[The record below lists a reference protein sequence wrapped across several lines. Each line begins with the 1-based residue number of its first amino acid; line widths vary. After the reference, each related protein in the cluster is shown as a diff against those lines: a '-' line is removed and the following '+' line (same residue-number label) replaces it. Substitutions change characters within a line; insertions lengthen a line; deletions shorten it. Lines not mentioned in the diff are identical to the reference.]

1 MNDSSEQSNPGK
13 LQAALERLETSSR
26 KIISTR
32 GYSKDAKSL
41 KLLEEMIKEQL
52 QNANPRSSARTIR

>member
-1 MNDSSEQSNPGK
+1 MNESPDK
-13 LQAALERLETSSR
+13 LKAALERLETSTR
-26 KIISTR
+26 KIIQTR

-52 QNANPRSSARTIR
+52 TNANSRSSARSIR

>member
-1 MNDSSEQSNPGK
+1 MNETPDK
-13 LQAALERLETSSR
+13 LKAALERLETSTR
-26 KIISTR
+26 KIIQTR

-52 QNANPRSSARTIR
+52 TNAHSRSSTRTIR

>member
-1 MNDSSEQSNPGK
+1 MKETPTQLK
-13 LQAALERLETSSR
+13 AALERLETSTR

-32 GYSKDAKSL
+32 GYNKDAKSL

-52 QNANPRSSARTIR
+52 TNAHPRSSTRTIR

>member
-1 MNDSSEQSNPGK
+1 MNESPDK
-13 LQAALERLETSSR
+13 LKAALERLETSTR
-26 KIISTR
+26 KVIETR

-52 QNANPRSSARTIR
+52 KNAHPGSSTRTIR

>member
-1 MNDSSEQSNPGK
+1 MSEEKAQK
-13 LQAALERLETSSR
+13 LLASLARLENSSR
-26 KIISTR
+26 KIVTTR

-52 QNANPRSSARTIR
+52 QNANSRSSTRSIR

>member
-1 MNDSSEQSNPGK
+1 MNETPDK
-13 LQAALERLETSSR
+13 LKAALKRLETSTH
-26 KIISTR
+26 KIIQTR

-52 QNANPRSSARTIR
+52 TNAHPRTAARTIR

>member
-1 MNDSSEQSNPGK
+1 MNETPDK
-13 LQAALERLETSSR
+13 LKAALDRLEASTY
-26 KIISTR
+26 KIIQTR

-52 QNANPRSSARTIR
+52 TNAHPRTATRTIR

>member
-1 MNDSSEQSNPGK
+1 MSNEKALK
-13 LQAALERLETSSR
+13 LMASLERLETSSR
-26 KIISTR
+26 KIVSTR

-52 QNANPRSSARTIR
+52 QNANPRSSTRTIR

>member
-1 MNDSSEQSNPGK
+1 MNETPEK
-13 LQAALERLETSSR
+13 LKAVLDRLETSTQ

-52 QNANPRSSARTIR
+52 TNAHPRSSTRTIR

>member
-1 MNDSSEQSNPGK
+1 MNETPEK
-13 LQAALERLETSSR
+13 LKAVLERLETSTR

-52 QNANPRSSARTIR
+52 TNAYPSSSTRTIR

>member
-1 MNDSSEQSNPGK
+1 MNDSSDQSRPAK
-13 LQAALERLETSSR
+13 LQAALERLEISSR
-26 KIISTR
+26 KIVSTR

-52 QNANPRSSARTIR
+52 QNAHSGSSTRTIR

>member
-1 MNDSSEQSNPGK
+1 MSESSGK
-13 LQAALERLETSSR
+13 LQAALERLETSTR
-26 KIISTR
+26 KIIATR

-52 QNANPRSSARTIR
+52 THANTRSATRAIR

>member
-1 MNDSSEQSNPGK
+1 MTESPDK
-13 LQAALERLETSSR
+13 LKAALERLETSTR
-26 KIISTR
+26 KVIETR

-52 QNANPRSSARTIR
+52 KNAHPSTSARTIR